1 MKPSLAV
8 PLVAKAKSNEDDLE
22 NILNYENSEEI
33 KRYEVELREKYSEAY
48 GEFSHDTAQ
57 SLGTNLKKS
66 DSFTSLVNILST
78 VRKSNLSASV
88 SASRE
93 NLMKNF
99 RELKEGR
106 KTQSQPAR
114 GGARLRRGSVENLK
128 GSDYEEVDSEETTRK
143 LTELRK
149 SINPHEVVTRI
160 LDIVN
165 NEIIFSKTSNSIFD
179 HTSPYQH
186 QLAPT
191 IPSMV

>member
-48 GEFSHDTAQ
+48 GEFSHDTVQ

-114 GGARLRRGSVENLK
+114 GGAKLRRGSVENF
-128 GSDYEEVDSEETTRK
+128 S
-143 LTELRK
+143 ELRK

-179 HTSPYQH
+179 HTAPYQH
-186 QLAPT
+186 QLALT

>member
-48 GEFSHDTAQ
+48 GEFSHDKAQ
-57 SLGTNLKKS
+57 SLGTNLNKS

-114 GGARLRRGSVENLK
+114 GGAKLRRGSVENLK
-128 GSDYEEVDSEETTRK
+128 GSDYEELDSEETTRK
-143 LTELRK
+143 LSELRK

-179 HTSPYQH
+179 HSAPYQH